1 MRIKLLQ
8 EILDGKK
15 KVYEVASL
23 LSVSRQSVS
32 KWLARYR
39 IEWEVWVVPK
49 RCWPKNRIPVNRT
62 NRVVEEMVGSL
73 ARRYPTLWP
82 RSLAWKFQE
91 ETRISL
97 NQSTIYRILSR
108 TWVRYK
114 RKWEW
119 RQRRKTLYILD
130 RPGREI
136 QLDVCFPFW
145 RSRKEV
151 QYDAIDDC
159 SRFVFSRVHSEQ
171 CVRSS
176 MEFVLNLIDSSPFR
190 IQTIRTD
197 CGAEFGKWFTDF
209 LTRLWIQHKRNT
221 PYTPQHNGKVERY
234 HRTLW
239 QNLGEYSIRI
249 DIHEY
254 RLKLKLFTDYYNH
267 KKPHSGLGMFG
278 MTPAERIG
286 YSIIQNSLAYARES
300 EDTWEEPWGLKC
312 LLNVNLTL
320 QFNKE
325 FTISSK
331 IRKNKSHNGNYVIYW
346 ILSTYTYSALADSLS
361 FPSSSSSSTVVTT
374 TTEMKESFGFF
385 NFARITHWVTR
396 EVVLTVESGTR
407 TVWPSRLMRITEASF
422 LSSSVNSD
430 T

>member
-8 EILDGKK
+8 EILNGKK

-39 IEWEVWVVPK
+39 IEWEAWVVPR
-49 RCWPKNRIPVNRT
+49 RCWPKKNIPVNRT
-62 NRVVEEMVGSL
+62 NQIVEEMIGNL
-73 ARRYPTLWP
+73 ARRYPELWP
-82 RSLAWKFQE
+82 RSLSWKFQE
-91 ETRISL
+91 ETKISL
-97 NQSTIYRILSR
+97 DQSTVYRILSR

-119 RQRRKTLYILD
+119 KQRRKTLYTLD
-130 RPGREI
+130 QPGREI
-136 QLDVCFPFW
+136 QLDVCFPFG
-145 RSRKEV
+145 RSRREV

-176 MEFVLNLIDSSPFR
+176 MEFVLNLIDSSPFP

-197 CGAEFGKWFTDF
+197 CWSEFGKWFTDF
-209 LTRLWIQHKRNT
+209 LVRLWIQHKRNA

-239 QNLGEYSIRI
+239 QNLWEYSLRI

-254 RLKLKLFTDYYNH
+254 RYKLKLFTDYYNH
-267 KKPHSGLGMFG
+267 QKPHSGLGMFG

-286 YSIIQNSLAYARES
+286 YSLIQNSLAYAREFELS
-300 EDTWEEPWGLKC
+300 FDDVWGLKSF
-312 LLNVNLTL
+312 LNVNLTL
-320 QFNKE
+320 QFNNLCISLEDTCHFSSAPYTLRAPIHWEWGIFISLLRFYEE
-325 FTISSK
+325 FPQISHCPDSRRLCRSLDCWSLPFWAMRF
-331 IRKNKSHNGNYVIYW
+331 IRYTEELERCLSASSDENNKTPGQ
-346 ILSTYTYSALADSLS
+346 
-361 FPSSSSSSTVVTT
+361 
-374 TTEMKESFGFF
+374 GFYY
-385 NFARITHWVTR
+385 
-396 EVVLTVESGTR
+396 
-407 TVWPSRLMRITEASF
+407 
-422 LSSSVNSD
+422 
-430 T
+430 

>member
-1 MRIKLLQ
+1 MWPRYICFSMLQMRIKLLQ

-286 YSIIQNSLAYARES
+286 YSIIQNSLAYAREP

-320 QFNKE
+320 QFNIWYCGSRHFEQSK
-325 FTISSK
+325 ISSNNTVK
-331 IRKNKSHNGNYVIYW
+331 YTDAMSRNLLYFSFDDNFFHKGSLPYRRDEQYRKK
-346 ILSTYTYSALADSLS
+346 
-361 FPSSSSSSTVVTT
+361 
-374 TTEMKESFGFF
+374 
-385 NFARITHWVTR
+385 
-396 EVVLTVESGTR
+396 
-407 TVWPSRLMRITEASF
+407 
-422 LSSSVNSD
+422 
-430 T
+430 

>member
-1 MRIKLLQ
+1 MWPRYLCFSMLQMRIKLLQ
-8 EILDGKK
+8 EILDGAK
-15 KVYEVASL
+15 KVHEVASL

-39 IEWEVWVVPK
+39 IEWEAWVVPK
-49 RCWPKNRIPVNRT
+49 RCWPKKNIPVNRT
-62 NRVVEEMVGSL
+62 NQVVEEMVGNL
-73 ARRYPTLWP
+73 ARRYPELWP
-82 RSLAWKFQE
+82 RSLSWKLQE
-91 ETRISL
+91 ETKISL

-119 RQRRKTLYILD
+119 RQRRKTLYVLD
-130 RPGREI
+130 QPGREI

-145 RSRKEV
+145 RSRREV

-176 MEFVLNLIDSSPFR
+176 MEFVLNLIDASPFP

-197 CGAEFGKWFTDF
+197 CWSEFGKWFTDF
-209 LTRLWIQHKRNT
+209 LVRLWIQHKRNA

-239 QNLGEYSIRI
+239 QNLWEYSLKI

-254 RLKLKLFTDYYNH
+254 RYKLKLFTDYYNH
-267 KKPHSGLGMFG
+267 RKPHSGLGMFG

-286 YSIIQNSLAYARES
+286 YSLIQNSLAYARES
-300 EDTWEEPWGLKC
+300 ESLFDDVWSFRSLW
-312 LLNVNLTL
+312 NVNLTL
-320 QFNKE
+320 QFNNFFIKLFLFKTRWIVIRE
-325 FTISSK
+325 IIKRGWGIWITRWGIAQNFSRNILHSIKHHSWINILRNWKTKYISCF
-331 IRKNKSHNGNYVIYW
+331 W
-346 ILSTYTYSALADSLS
+346 
-361 FPSSSSSSTVVTT
+361 
-374 TTEMKESFGFF
+374 
-385 NFARITHWVTR
+385 
-396 EVVLTVESGTR
+396 
-407 TVWPSRLMRITEASF
+407 
-422 LSSSVNSD
+422 
-430 T
+430 